1 MKFKWVVVGAVALVA
16 VLMLWV
22 ASAQAVTVGPRYQL
36 PEVEAIAPGGN
47 ITSVVEAT
55 DVLGWPHRATNAERY
70 DITMI
75 VYFTFTPPRSLAS
88 TGCRFPTGRP
98 SLAICRV
105 EYGRPR
111 HRVTFNVRVKVWE
124 DGSYRMI
131 PSALRRA

>member
-1 MKFKWVVVGAVALVA
+1 
-16 VLMLWV
+16 MLWV
-22 ASAQAVTVGPRYQL
+22 NTAAAVTVGPSYQL

-55 DVLGWPHRATNAERY
+55 GALGWPHQATDSERY

-105 EYGRPR
+105 KYGRPR
-111 HRVTFNVRVKVWE
+111 HRVTFDVRVRVWE